1 MNKVFAIVG
10 PPASGKTSLVKQLL
24 KKYGIPALISHTT
37 RPPKKGEQHGVDYYY
52 VEKQAFTS
60 MHFVERA
67 TYSDHYYGLSKD
79 EVLKKVNLYP
89 VSVVDIDMAGFEQLK
104 KLLGERL
111 ESIYLLVDKDTVLSR
126 CLLLGDSQDEIRQ
139 RIEYAENN
147 GEFNNWQNADYVVKN
162 NGAIETT
169 LRQILA
175 VMDLVTPKT
184 TTEDVSVPG

>member
-1 MNKVFAIVG
+1 VNLHPLGGKSMNKVFAIVG

-147 GEFNNWQNADYVVKN
+147 G
-162 NGAIETT
+162 AIETT

-184 TTEDVSVPG
+184 TTEDVSAPG